1 MATSAGSS
9 SKAKPFCYLNHKD
22 GISLLT
28 RSLAA
33 NNHRPIIDGENKCQP
48 KVRVVRRQNRFKV
61 PEAVA
66 DQQLAIRFVQPLAN
80 WRNLG
85 VDSAMLSFAFQQL
98 SVGARIA
105 FILLCRMRVRHESHM
120 LRIERK
126 GNGKVVFKV
135 SGQLNA
141 ENVAEMGKLLEAEK
155 KGSRIALDLT
165 DLRSVDGEAVR
176 FLEKCETDT
185 IKLKNCGLYIREWIR
200 RQRMERQ
207 SVKSSEA

>member
-1 MATSAGSS
+1 MATSVGSS
-9 SKAKPFCYLNHKD
+9 SKAKRFCYLNHKD

-48 KVRVVRRQNRFKV
+48 KVRVVRIQNRFKF
-61 PEAVA
+61 PTGVA
-66 DQQLAIRFVQPLAN
+66 DQLAIRFVQQLTN
-80 WRNLG
+80 WRDLG

-98 SVGARIA
+98 SAGARIA
-105 FILLCRMRVRHESHM
+105 FVPLCRMRVRHESHM

-207 SVKSSEA
+207 SGKSSEA